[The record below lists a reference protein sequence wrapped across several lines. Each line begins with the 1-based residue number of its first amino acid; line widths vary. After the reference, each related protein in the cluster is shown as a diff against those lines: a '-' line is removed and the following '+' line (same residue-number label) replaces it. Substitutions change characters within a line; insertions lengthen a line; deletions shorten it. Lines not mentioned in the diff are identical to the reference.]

1 MPWEEL
7 TPEEL
12 KYKLDPQQLPF
23 ETTAEVP
30 PLEGM
35 IGQERA
41 ERAMEFG
48 LRIKRPGY
56 NIFMTG
62 LTGTGKTSYA
72 QTIVKKIS
80 AEEPVPDDWFYVYN
94 FENPGEPMALR
105 LPAGMGSVFCR
116 EMEELLEDIKQ
127 TIPKA
132 FDGEDYER
140 QKAFYVKQFQE
151 TRAGLLE
158 ELNQVA
164 REQGF
169 TLKRTSSGFI
179 TVPLVNGEPISEE
192 NYAQLEQSVKEEL
205 EQKSSELQ
213 LKAMEIMRRI
223 QKAEKQLKEKFK
235 NLQQEIGL
243 MAIGHLFN
251 DLMEKYDQFE
261 PVKNYLKAVQEDIL
275 SNLSEFMVDE
285 EEAQNP
291 FFWLRRQNVE
301 QAEIRYK
308 VNLVV
313 DNRETCGSPVIYET
327 NPSYYNLIGRVEY
340 ENRLGMIVTD
350 LTMIKGGAIHRAN
363 CGYLILQARDVLSS
377 PQSWEALKRVLK
389 TREIRIENIG
399 EQYGLMAMS
408 TLRPQPIPANL
419 KVIMIGSPLI
429 YQLLYH
435 YDEDFRK
442 LFKVKA
448 DFDSEMDRN
457 QDNIYRMAGFISTHC
472 QQENLRHFHREAV
485 ARVVEF
491 SARLA
496 ERQDKMS
503 TRFNEVVELLY
514 EADAWAERDGSDIV
528 KAEHVD
534 KALEEKIY
542 RCKKYE
548 QKISEAVERG
558 LILLDVEG
566 EKIGQI
572 NGLSVI
578 DLGDYQFGRVSRIT
592 ANTFLGRRG
601 IINIERESQ
610 LSGKIHDK
618 GVLILSGY
626 LGMRYGQQVP
636 INLSAS
642 LCFEQSYQGVEG
654 DSASAA
660 ELFCLLSSLAGVPL
674 KQSLAVTGSVNQK
687 GEIQPVGG
695 VNQKIEGFY
704 NACKVKGLTGD
715 QGVIIPAQNR
725 KDLMLSEE
733 IVTAVREKRFHIYAI
748 STVEEGLAL
757 LTGMEIGELREDGTY
772 PPDSFN
778 GRVISALK
786 RFNELL
792 KGEEGEE
799 GEGEEGGPAP
809 KEDHDCC

>member
-1 MPWEEL
+1 
-7 TPEEL
+7 
-12 KYKLDPQQLPF
+12 
-23 ETTAEVP
+23 
-30 PLEGM
+30 
-35 IGQERA
+35 
-41 ERAMEFG
+41 
-48 LRIKRPGY
+48 
-56 NIFMTG
+56 
-62 LTGTGKTSYA
+62 
-72 QTIVKKIS
+72 
-80 AEEPVPDDWFYVYN
+80 
-94 FENPGEPMALR
+94 
-105 LPAGMGSVFCR
+105 
-116 EMEELLEDIKQ
+116 
-127 TIPKA
+127 
-132 FDGEDYER
+132 
-140 QKAFYVKQFQE
+140 
-151 TRAGLLE
+151 
-158 ELNQVA
+158 
-164 REQGF
+164 
-169 TLKRTSSGFI
+169 
-179 TVPLVNGEPISEE
+179 
-192 NYAQLEQSVKEEL
+192 
-205 EQKSSELQ
+205 
-213 LKAMEIMRRI
+213 
-223 QKAEKQLKEKFK
+223 
-235 NLQQEIGL
+235 
-243 MAIGHLFN
+243 
-251 DLMEKYDQFE
+251 
-261 PVKNYLKAVQEDIL
+261 
-275 SNLSEFMVDE
+275 
-285 EEAQNP
+285 
-291 FFWLRRQNVE
+291 QNVE

>member
-601 IINIERESQ
+601 IINIERETQ

>member
-626 LGMRYGQQVP
+626 LGMRYGQQVL

>member
-1 MPWEEL
+1 
-7 TPEEL
+7 
-12 KYKLDPQQLPF
+12 
-23 ETTAEVP
+23 
-30 PLEGM
+30 
-35 IGQERA
+35 
-41 ERAMEFG
+41 
-48 LRIKRPGY
+48 
-56 NIFMTG
+56 
-62 LTGTGKTSYA
+62 
-72 QTIVKKIS
+72 
-80 AEEPVPDDWFYVYN
+80 
-94 FENPGEPMALR
+94 MALR

>member
-496 ERQDKMS
+496 KRQDKMS

>member
-1 MPWEEL
+1 
-7 TPEEL
+7 
-12 KYKLDPQQLPF
+12 
-23 ETTAEVP
+23 
-30 PLEGM
+30 
-35 IGQERA
+35 
-41 ERAMEFG
+41 
-48 LRIKRPGY
+48 
-56 NIFMTG
+56 
-62 LTGTGKTSYA
+62 
-72 QTIVKKIS
+72 
-80 AEEPVPDDWFYVYN
+80 
-94 FENPGEPMALR
+94 
-105 LPAGMGSVFCR
+105 
-116 EMEELLEDIKQ
+116 
-127 TIPKA
+127 
-132 FDGEDYER
+132 
-140 QKAFYVKQFQE
+140 
-151 TRAGLLE
+151 
-158 ELNQVA
+158 
-164 REQGF
+164 
-169 TLKRTSSGFI
+169 
-179 TVPLVNGEPISEE
+179 
-192 NYAQLEQSVKEEL
+192 
-205 EQKSSELQ
+205 
-213 LKAMEIMRRI
+213 
-223 QKAEKQLKEKFK
+223 
-235 NLQQEIGL
+235 

>member
-792 KGEEGEE
+792 KGEEGAE